1 MKLKNVIFAGLISL
15 MLNPLSAQSVSEK
28 RSFIRSIPLEKDAR
42 LEIKNRYGDIHIS
55 SWKKDSVNIMA
66 EIEAFAPNHEK
77 LDKLL
82 EGIEININTS
92 GSVVRAETEFGRE
105 ITDFLESIKG
115 LTEKIIDYDSRVQ
128 INYFINIPD
137 YVDIRIENQFG
148 DISMENNTGAISID
162 LSNGDFKAN
171 SLNRI
176 SELSLDFGDAE
187 IGSVRSGKINTSF
200 SRYVIRESGEL
211 SINST
216 SGRYELSKVDKI
228 DIESRRDKF
237 FIGNISGMNG
247 ISYFTDYSIESLTG
261 NTDLTLKYGNFNAE
275 NIDSRFE
282 NIDLTSAYCDI
293 SMHFEPSA
301 SCGYEIRHTN
311 AFVVIPEK
319 NIKSEKETL
328 NKDKKEYLITGILG
342 SNPGSRKVSIDAT
355 RGSIYL
361 K

>member
-15 MLNPLSAQSVSEK
+15 ILYPLSAQSVSEK
-28 RSFIRSIPLEKDAR
+28 RSFVRSMPLEKDAR

-55 SWKKDSVNIMA
+55 SWKKDSVNIIA

-82 EGIEININTS
+82 KGIEININNS

-105 ITDFLESIKG
+105 ITDFLEGIKG
-115 LTEKIIDYDSRVQ
+115 LTKKIIDYDSRVQ

-137 YVDIRIENQFG
+137 YVDISVENQFG
-148 DISMENNTGAISID
+148 DISMENNTGVISVD

-176 SELSLDFGDAE
+176 SDLSLDFGEAE

-216 SGRYELSKVDKI
+216 SGRYELSKVGKI

-237 FIGNISGMNG
+237 FIESISGING
-247 ISYFTDYSIESLTG
+247 ISYFTDYSIENLTG
-261 NTDLTLKYGNFNAE
+261 NTDLKLKFGNFNAE
-275 NIDSRFE
+275 RIDSRFE
-282 NIDLTSAYCDI
+282 KINLNSASCDI
-293 SMHFEPSA
+293 KLHFDPSA
-301 SCGYEIRHTN
+301 SCEFEIRHTN
-311 AFVVIPEK
+311 AFVVIPDQ
-319 NIKSEKETL
+319 NVKSEKKTL
-328 NKDKKEYLITGILG
+328 NEDKKEYLTTGILG
-342 SNPGSRKVSIDAT
+342 SNPGPRKVEIDAT
-355 RGSIYL
+355 RGNIYL